1 MDGYIVLYLKWIAN
15 KDLLYGTW
23 NVIWQPGWERMDTCI
38 CMAESIGCSL
48 ETVTTL
54 LTGCNLNTK
63 KKLKKKKQLEIRIKL
78 QLLT

>member
-38 CMAESIGCSL
+38 CMAESLRCSP
-48 ETVTTL
+48 EIITTL
-54 LTGCNLNTK
+54 FVNQLYLNTN
-63 KKLKKKKQLEIRIKL
+63 LKVF
-78 QLLT
+78 